1 MTTFRAPKGTNDILP
16 PDSHW
21 WRTAQRVFEDL
32 AEQFGYGL
40 ALTPLFEDTDVFSR
54 GVGGDT
60 EVVEKQMY
68 SFVDKGGRPITL
80 RPEATASVVRAAI
93 QAGGVQGRLKA
104 SYWGPMFRYERPQK
118 GRYRQFYQG
127 GIEYLGSDSPEAD
140 VEVIEFGYRY
150 LERMQVPE
158 VVVHLNTIGDP
169 HDRAEH
175 RAELRKY
182 LRERLDELSPDAQRR
197 VDSNPMRV
205 LDSKAD
211 AAVVADAPK
220 PSDFLSA
227 EPAQHFDAVRSGLD
241 ALSIPYILDGTLVR
255 GLDYYNRS
263 VWEYVPTTYDAAQSS
278 VGGGGR
284 YDGLFEILGGK
295 PTPAVGLAMGV
306 DRIFLASALAKP
318 DTRLDAFVIVASDDR
333 RTEARTLVSDLR
345 RQNLRVDMT
354 DTARSVKAQFKEA
367 DRSAA
372 AAAVIVGEE
381 WSSGLVAV
389 KNLETGEQQEI
400 PYKEIGRWLQA

>member
-1 MTTFRAPKGTNDILP
+1 MTTFRAPKGTTDVLP
-16 PDSHW
+16 PTSHW
-21 WRTAQRVFEDL
+21 WRNAHREFEDL

-40 ALTPLFEDTDVFSR
+40 ALTPLFEDTEVFSR

-68 SFVDKGGRPITL
+68 SFLDKGNRSITL

-93 QAGGVQGRLKA
+93 QAGGVQGRMKA

-127 GIEYLGSDSPEAD
+127 GVEYLGSDSPEAD

-150 LERMQVPE
+150 LERMQVPD

-169 HDRAEH
+169 SDRAKH
-175 RAELRKY
+175 RAELRTY
-182 LRERLDELSPDAQRR
+182 LLDRYDELSADAQRR
-197 VDSNPMRV
+197 VETNPMRV

-211 AAVVADAPK
+211 IDVVADAPK
-220 PSDFLSA
+220 PADFLSE
-227 EPAQHFDAVRSGLD
+227 EPMQHFDEVRAGLD
-241 ALSIPYILDGTLVR
+241 ALAIPYVLDGTLVR

-263 VWEYVPTTYDAAQSS
+263 VWEYIPTTYDAAQSS

-284 YDGLFEILGGK
+284 YDGLFEILGGR

-306 DRIFLASALAKP
+306 DRIFLASSVAEPGTL
-318 DTRLDAFVIVASDDR
+318 LDAFVIVANDDR
-333 RTEARTLVSDLR
+333 RATARKLVSELR
-345 RQNLRVDMT
+345 GQGLRVDMT
-354 DTARSVKAQFKEA
+354 DTTRSVKAQFKEA
-367 DRSAA
+367 NRSAA
-372 AAAVIVGEE
+372 ATAVIVGEE
-381 WSSGLVAV
+381 WSNGLLAV

-400 PYKEIGRWLQA
+400 PVKEIGRWLQA

>member
-1 MTTFRAPKGTNDILP
+1 MTSFRAPKGTTDVLP
-16 PDSHW
+16 PTSTW
-21 WRTAQRVFEDL
+21 WRTAHRVFEDL
-32 AEQFGYGL
+32 AEQFGFGL
-40 ALTPLFEDTDVFSR
+40 ALTPLFEDTEVFSR

-68 SFVDKGGRPITL
+68 SFLDKGDRPITL

-93 QAGGVQGRLKA
+93 QAGGVQGRMKA

-127 GIEYLGSDSPEAD
+127 GVEYLGSDSPEAD
-140 VEVIEFGYRY
+140 VEVIEFGFRY
-150 LERMQVPE
+150 LERMQVPN

-169 HDRAEH
+169 SDRANH
-175 RAELRKY
+175 RAELRTY
-182 LRERLDELSPDAQRR
+182 LLDRFDDLSRDAQRR
-197 VDSNPMRV
+197 VETNPMRV
-205 LDSKAD
+205 LDSKVDAD
-211 AAVVADAPK
+211 VVADAPR
-220 PSDFLSA
+220 PADFLSSAAA
-227 EPAQHFDAVRSGLD
+227 EHFESVRSGLD
-241 ALSIPYILDGTLVR
+241 SLVIPYTLDGTLVR

-263 VWEYVPTTYDAAQSS
+263 VWEYVPTAYDAAQSS

-306 DRIFLASALAKP
+306 DRIFLASQLAQP
-318 DTRLDAFVIVASDDR
+318 DARLDAFVIVAIDDR
-333 RTEARTLVSDLR
+333 RPEARKLVSELR
-345 RQNLRVDMT
+345 GAGLRVDMT
-354 DTARSVKAQFKEA
+354 DAPRSVKAQFKEA

-372 AAAVIVGEE
+372 ATALIVGEE

-400 PYKEIGRWLQA
+400 PIKEMGRWLQA

>member
-1 MTTFRAPKGTNDILP
+1 VTTFRAPKGITDVLP
-16 PDSHW
+16 PSSHW
-21 WRTAQRVFEDL
+21 WRTAHRVFEDL
-32 AEQFGYGL
+32 AEQYGYGL
-40 ALTPLFEDTDVFSR
+40 TLTPLFEDTDVFAR

-68 SFVDKGGRPITL
+68 TFLDKGDRSITL
-80 RPEATASVVRAAI
+80 RPEATASVVRALI
-93 QAGGVQGRLKA
+93 QAGGVQGRVKA

-127 GIEYLGSDSPEAD
+127 GVEYLGSDSPEAD

-150 LERMQVPE
+150 LERMQVPD

-169 HDRAEH
+169 VDRAQH
-175 RAELRKY
+175 RAELRSY
-182 LRERLDELSPDAQRR
+182 LLERYDELSPDAQRR
-197 VDSNPMRV
+197 VETNPMRV

-211 AAVVADAPK
+211 VDVVADAPK
-220 PSDFLSA
+220 PADFLSV
-227 EPAQHFDAVRSGLD
+227 EPAQHFESVRSGLD
-241 ALSIPYILDGTLVR
+241 ALSIPYTLDETLVR

-284 YDGLFEILGGK
+284 YDGLFEVLGGR

-306 DRIFLASALAKP
+306 DRIFLASSLAEP
-318 DTRLDAFVIVASDDR
+318 GTLLDVFVIVASDDM
-333 RTEARTLVSDLR
+333 RTTARKLVSELR
-345 RQNLRVDMT
+345 VQGLRVDMT
-354 DTARSVKAQFKEA
+354 DSARSVKAQFKEA
-367 DRSAA
+367 NRSAA
-372 AAAVIVGEE
+372 ATAVIVGDE
-381 WSSGLVAV
+381 WSSGLVAI

-400 PYKEIGRWLQA
+400 PHKEIGQWLQA

>member
-1 MTTFRAPKGTNDILP
+1 MTTFRAPKGITDVLP
-16 PDSHW
+16 PSSHW
-21 WRTAQRVFEDL
+21 WRTAHRVFEDL
-32 AEQFGYGL
+32 AEQYGYGL
-40 ALTPLFEDTDVFSR
+40 TLTPLFEDTDVFAR

-68 SFVDKGGRPITL
+68 TFLDKGDRSITL
-80 RPEATASVVRAAI
+80 RPEATASVVRALI
-93 QAGGVQGRLKA
+93 QAGGVQGRVKA

-127 GIEYLGSDSPEAD
+127 GVEYLGSDSPEAD

-150 LERMQVPE
+150 LERMQVPD

-169 HDRAEH
+169 VDRAQH
-175 RAELRKY
+175 RAELRSY
-182 LRERLDELSPDAQRR
+182 LLERYDELSPDAQRR
-197 VDSNPMRV
+197 VETNPMRV

-211 AAVVADAPK
+211 VDVVADAPK
-220 PSDFLSA
+220 PADFLSV
-227 EPAQHFDAVRSGLD
+227 EPAQHFESVRSGLD
-241 ALSIPYILDGTLVR
+241 ALSIPYTLDETLVR

-284 YDGLFEILGGK
+284 YDGLFEVLGGR

-306 DRIFLASALAKP
+306 DRIFLASSLAEP
-318 DTRLDAFVIVASDDR
+318 GTLLDVFVIVASDDM
-333 RTEARTLVSDLR
+333 RTTARKLVSELR
-345 RQNLRVDMT
+345 VQGLRVDMT
-354 DTARSVKAQFKEA
+354 DSARSVKAQFKEA
-367 DRSAA
+367 NRSAA
-372 AAAVIVGEE
+372 ATAVIVGDE
-381 WSSGLVAV
+381 WSSGLVAI

-400 PYKEIGRWLQA
+400 PHKEIGQWLQA

>member
-1 MTTFRAPKGTNDILP
+1 MTGFRAPKGTNDVLP
-16 PDSHW
+16 PDSQW
-21 WRTAQRVFEDL
+21 WRIAHRVFEEV

-40 ALTPLFEDTDVFSR
+40 ALTPLFEDTDVFAR

-118 GRYRQFYQG
+118 GRYRQFHQG
-127 GIEYLGSDSPEAD
+127 GVEYLGSDSPEAD

-150 LERMQVPE
+150 LERMQVPD

-169 HDRAEH
+169 PDRARH
-175 RAELRKY
+175 RDELRAY
-182 LRERLDELSPDAQRR
+182 LLDRFYELSSDAQRR
-197 VDSNPMRV
+197 VETNPLRV

-211 AAVVADAPK
+211 ADVVADAPR
-220 PSDFLSA
+220 PADFLSSEA
-227 EPAQHFDAVRSGLD
+227 ERHFEAVRSGLD
-241 ALSIPYILDGTLVR
+241 LLSIPYVLDGTLVR

-306 DRIFLASALAKP
+306 DRIFLASDLAP
-318 DTRLDAFVIVASDDR
+318 SNVRLDAFVIVASDDR
-333 RTEARTLVSDLR
+333 RAEARRLVSELR
-345 RQNLRVDMT
+345 GQGLRVDMP

-367 DRSAA
+367 NRSAA
-372 AAAVIVGEE
+372 ATAVIVGEE
-381 WSSGLVAV
+381 WSSGSVAV
-389 KNLETGEQQEI
+389 KNLETGQQQEI
-400 PYKEIGRWLQA
+400 PVKEIGQWLQA